1 LTEKHLLLCVDR
13 RKIPDLSSGASRKAD
28 TFCGKE
34 NSFDFSVLILSSWR
48 IQLEGEGK
56 QKEKAKKKQKTGK
69 RKIFV
74 AENRIGA

>member
-1 LTEKHLLLCVDR
+1 LTEKHRLLCVDR

-28 TFCGKE
+28 TFCGEE

-48 IQLEGEGK
+48 IQLEGGEK
-56 QKEKAKKKQKTGK
+56 QREKREEKTENGK